1 MHWSAKDLKRFRDGS
16 LPLPSQ
22 TKHYGRHG
30 LKSFSAGSPA
40 VAKIECLICVS
51 MSGLLVSTDESHR
64 MLHRYRANTPN

>member
-1 MHWSAKDLKRFRDGS
+1 MHWSAKDPKRFRDGS
-16 LPLPSQ
+16 LPSH

-40 VAKIECLICVS
+40 VAKIERLICVS

-64 MLHRYRANTPN
+64 MSHRYQANTPN